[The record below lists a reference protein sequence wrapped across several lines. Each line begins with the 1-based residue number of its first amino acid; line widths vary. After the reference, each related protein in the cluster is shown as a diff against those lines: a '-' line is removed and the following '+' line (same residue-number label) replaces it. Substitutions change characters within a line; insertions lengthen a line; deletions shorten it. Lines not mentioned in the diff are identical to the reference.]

1 MQQSGKGK
9 ATPEK
14 TAEEAAGAAAMQRAA
29 AKPDGDASGK
39 PDGDASGKPDGD
51 AGNRAKAGR
60 GRRRGRNR
68 HSNGSGSNGG
78 GKAENGAKVDSARD
92 RPPDPAPASAADR
105 PPPSATHDSAEAT
118 GTHIADAPDVEP
130 ANEPDAHPGAHI
142 DDEPDEDTQGEPK
155 ADPDDEPGLDTD
167 EDPGVDD
174 DDAAMQDPE
183 RIRAQ
188 DPPSLLPQASEAPPY
203 QTGGPRPPQ
212 ASEAPPYQTGGP
224 RPPQASEAPPYQTG
238 GPRPPQASEAPPCW
252 TGGPR
257 PPQAIATLPEG
268 GSGSFAPDPYDSQ
281 RPDRIAAAF
290 AGLEERQGTLRDDR
304 ERWFRVAI
312 LMSLVAT
319 VCAGF
324 GIWAAVRSEYVPY
337 IVAVDDLGRVQP
349 VQAPKVIEN
358 WPDAAVRRELADLVR
373 DWRSITSDP
382 VVLRQRYRRL
392 QYFLEENSAA
402 DHKVRQWAIETR
414 PLTRAE
420 TDTVDV
426 AVTSV
431 NFVGGSTWLVEW
443 TENRRSRA
451 TGQIDETTRWR
462 GSFVLRKRRI
472 TDPAWLTNNPF
483 GMIIEDIDA
492 RRLDT

>member
-1 MQQSGKGK
+1 MPQSVSGGKPAGGK
-9 ATPEK
+9 QSDAAQRAAGGSAGDLPEK
-14 TAEEAAGAAAMQRAA
+14 AAA
-29 AKPDGDASGK
+29 AKPDTNTTSGTDGGGESIDVAESAK
-39 PDGDASGKPDGD
+39 PDGAANKKTNG
-51 AGNRAKAGR
+51 GR
-60 GRRRGRNR
+60 GRRPGRNR
-68 HSNGSGSNGG
+68 RARSSGKTAG
-78 GKAENGAKVDSARD
+78 EEDSAQRST
-92 RPPDPAPASAADR
+92 PGSPDTTTAGPADEPEAD
-105 PPPSATHDSAEAT
+105 T
-118 GTHIADAPDVEP
+118 ADASDTHRDDPRTDSDCASP
-130 ANEPDAHPGAHI
+130 QGSPPG
-142 DDEPDEDTQGEPK
+142 T
-155 ADPDDEPGLDTD
+155 
-167 EDPGVDD
+167 
-174 DDAAMQDPE
+174 
-183 RIRAQ
+183 
-188 DPPSLLPQASEAPPY
+188 
-203 QTGGPRPPQ
+203 
-212 ASEAPPYQTGGP
+212 
-224 RPPQASEAPPYQTG
+224 
-238 GPRPPQASEAPPCW
+238 
-252 TGGPR
+252 
-257 PPQAIATLPEG
+257 
-268 GSGSFAPDPYDSQ
+268 SQ

-290 AGLEERQGTLRDDR
+290 AALEERQGTLRDDR

-312 LMSLVAT
+312 VMSLVAT

-358 WPDAAVRRELADLVR
+358 WPDVAVRRELADLVS

-402 DHKVRQWAIETR
+402 DRKVRQWAIETR

-443 TENRRSRA
+443 TENRRPRA

>member
-1 MQQSGKGK
+1 MGGVADGQAVTDEPAAAVKPPGVAAENPPGL
-9 ATPEK
+9 PFDK
-14 TAEEAAGAAAMQRAA
+14 TAGEEDSAQRSTPGSPDTTTAGPADEPEADTA
-29 AKPDGDASGK
+29 DAS
-39 PDGDASGKPDGD
+39 
-51 AGNRAKAGR
+51 
-60 GRRRGRNR
+60 
-68 HSNGSGSNGG
+68 
-78 GKAENGAKVDSARD
+78 
-92 RPPDPAPASAADR
+92 
-105 PPPSATHDSAEAT
+105 
-118 GTHIADAPDVEP
+118 
-130 ANEPDAHPGAHI
+130 DAHRDDPRADSDCASPQGSPPG
-142 DDEPDEDTQGEPK
+142 T
-155 ADPDDEPGLDTD
+155 
-167 EDPGVDD
+167 
-174 DDAAMQDPE
+174 
-183 RIRAQ
+183 
-188 DPPSLLPQASEAPPY
+188 
-203 QTGGPRPPQ
+203 
-212 ASEAPPYQTGGP
+212 
-224 RPPQASEAPPYQTG
+224 
-238 GPRPPQASEAPPCW
+238 
-252 TGGPR
+252 
-257 PPQAIATLPEG
+257 
-268 GSGSFAPDPYDSQ
+268 SQ

-290 AGLEERQGTLRDDR
+290 AALEERQGTLRDDR

-312 LMSLVAT
+312 VMSLVAT

-358 WPDAAVRRELADLVR
+358 WPDVAVRRELADLVS

-402 DHKVRQWAIETR
+402 DRKVRQWAIETR

-443 TENRRSRA
+443 TENRRPRA

>member
-1 MQQSGKGK
+1 MS
-9 ATPEK
+9 
-14 TAEEAAGAAAMQRAA
+14 
-29 AKPDGDASGK
+29 
-39 PDGDASGKPDGD
+39 
-51 AGNRAKAGR
+51 
-60 GRRRGRNR
+60 
-68 HSNGSGSNGG
+68 
-78 GKAENGAKVDSARD
+78 
-92 RPPDPAPASAADR
+92 
-105 PPPSATHDSAEAT
+105 
-118 GTHIADAPDVEP
+118 DVEP
-130 ANEPDAHPGAHI
+130 ADKPDAQTP
-142 DDEPDEDTQGEPK
+142 
-155 ADPDDEPGLDTD
+155 DEPGTHPDAGTDTD
-167 EDPGVDD
+167 AVRETEANADAGPGAGDDEVDAGTAD
-174 DDAAMQDPE
+174 DREAAE
-183 RIRAQ
+183 SVTTAQ
-188 DPPSLLPQASEAPPY
+188 GPVRQQAQEQPPLSL
-203 QTGGPRPPQ
+203 
-212 ASEAPPYQTGGP
+212 
-224 RPPQASEAPPYQTG
+224 
-238 GPRPPQASEAPPCW
+238 
-252 TGGPR
+252 
-257 PPQAIATLPEG
+257 TLPE
-268 GSGSFAPDPYDSQ
+268 SGPEDFTPGTSQ
-281 RPDRIAAAF
+281 RPDRVAAAF
-290 AGLEERQGTLRDDR
+290 AALEERQGTLRDDR
-304 ERWFRVAI
+304 NRWFRIAI

-324 GIWAAVRSEYVPY
+324 GIWAAVRSEYIPY

-358 WPDAAVRRELADLVR
+358 WPDAAVRRELADLVS

-402 DHKVRQWAIETR
+402 DRKVRQWAIETR

-443 TENRRSRA
+443 TENRRPRA